1 MFPRF
6 CTLSADQIQEICP
19 CILLESKLWVRRVL
33 FFYRFEL
40 ADVMRTLITV
50 LIMFPVLIKEQ
61 QAPNLQGNETSS
73 VVKLVSN
80 FKQ

>member
-1 MFPRF
+1 
-6 CTLSADQIQEICP
+6 
-19 CILLESKLWVRRVL
+19 
-33 FFYRFEL
+33 
-40 ADVMRTLITV
+40 MRTLITV
-50 LIMFPVLIKEQ
+50 LIMFTVLIKEQ

>member
-1 MFPRF
+1 
-6 CTLSADQIQEICP
+6 
-19 CILLESKLWVRRVL
+19 
-33 FFYRFEL
+33 
-40 ADVMRTLITV
+40 MRTLITV